1 MTLKGAEILI
11 YPTAIGWEST
21 DTPEEKARQL
31 EAWVISQRGHAVA
44 NGLPVIAVNRV
55 GHEPDPSKQTNGIRF
70 WGNSF
75 VAGPQGEILAQ
86 ADNMKEENIVTEVDI
101 TRSEEVRRWWPFL
114 RDRRIDEFDKLT
126 KRFEDAKREAWK
138 KERQEKKALEAQQ
151 DSVSFMK
158 AIDALKNGSFV
169 LEADNVVFR
178 NGIMRF
184 VSSNTN
190 YVEVNDGQGIIQTA
204 FTNFVYNWSPNGL
217 GGVTVQGSVNGIS
230 MRQDKDGNIYY
241 NYGINGIAVSAT
253 VSIVLTG
260 GTNQASVTINPNF
273 SGNTLTMNGYL
284 VPYNESGVFQ
294 GTTW

>member
-1 MTLKGAEILI
+1 MKKVLFLAALLLVCFSGVTNAQTRK
-11 YPTAIGWEST
+11 
-21 DTPEEKARQL
+21 
-31 EAWVISQRGHAVA
+31 QR
-44 NGLPVIAVNRV
+44 
-55 GHEPDPSKQTNGIRF
+55 
-70 WGNSF
+70 
-75 VAGPQGEILAQ
+75 
-86 ADNMKEENIVTEVDI
+86 
-101 TRSEEVRRWWPFL
+101 
-114 RDRRIDEFDKLT
+114 
-126 KRFEDAKREAWK
+126 EDAKREAWK

-151 DSVSFMK
+151 DAVSYVQ
-158 AIDALKNGSFV
+158 AINALKNGSFV

-217 GGVTVQGSVNGIS
+217 GG
-230 MRQDKDGNIYY
+230 
-241 NYGINGIAVSAT
+241 GIAVSAT

-284 VPYNESGVFQ
+284 VPYNESSVFQ

>member
-1 MTLKGAEILI
+1 MKKVLFLAALLLVCFSGVTNAQTRK
-11 YPTAIGWEST
+11 
-21 DTPEEKARQL
+21 
-31 EAWVISQRGHAVA
+31 QR
-44 NGLPVIAVNRV
+44 
-55 GHEPDPSKQTNGIRF
+55 
-70 WGNSF
+70 
-75 VAGPQGEILAQ
+75 
-86 ADNMKEENIVTEVDI
+86 
-101 TRSEEVRRWWPFL
+101 
-114 RDRRIDEFDKLT
+114 
-126 KRFEDAKREAWK
+126 EDAKREAWK

-230 MRQDKDGNIYY
+230 MRQDKDGNIYTTT
-241 NYGINGIAVSAT
+241 ALT
-253 VSIVLTG
+253 VL
-260 GTNQASVTINPNF
+260 
-273 SGNTLTMNGYL
+273 
-284 VPYNESGVFQ
+284 PYQPQSLSC
-294 GTTW
+294 

>member
-1 MTLKGAEILI
+1 M
-11 YPTAIGWEST
+11 
-21 DTPEEKARQL
+21 
-31 EAWVISQRGHAVA
+31 
-44 NGLPVIAVNRV
+44 NGV
-55 GHEPDPSKQTNGIRF
+55 QTRF
-70 WGNSF
+70 
-75 VAGPQGEILAQ
+75 
-86 ADNMKEENIVTEVDI
+86 KC
-101 TRSEEVRRWWPFL
+101 
-114 RDRRIDEFDKLT
+114 KLDVKRC
-126 KRFEDAKREAWK
+126 KRFVFPPSSLLPRSNALKTKAIRYFQTDRTLTRIVSPPLNAQTRKQREDAKREAWK

-151 DSVSFMK
+151 DSVSYVQ
-158 AIDALKNGSFV
+158 AINALKNGSFV

-217 GGVTVQGSVNGIS
+217 GGVTVQGNVNGIS
-230 MRQDKDGNIYY
+230 MRQDKDGNVYY

-284 VPYNESGVFQ
+284 VPYNESSVFQ

>member
-1 MTLKGAEILI
+1 MKKVLFLAALLLVCFSGVTNAQTRK
-11 YPTAIGWEST
+11 
-21 DTPEEKARQL
+21 
-31 EAWVISQRGHAVA
+31 QR
-44 NGLPVIAVNRV
+44 
-55 GHEPDPSKQTNGIRF
+55 
-70 WGNSF
+70 
-75 VAGPQGEILAQ
+75 
-86 ADNMKEENIVTEVDI
+86 
-101 TRSEEVRRWWPFL
+101 
-114 RDRRIDEFDKLT
+114 
-126 KRFEDAKREAWK
+126 EDAKREAWK

-151 DSVSFMK
+151 DSVSYVQ
-158 AIDALKNGSFV
+158 AINALKNGSFV

-204 FTNFVYNWSPNGL
+204 FTN
-217 GGVTVQGSVNGIS
+217 QGNVNGIS
-230 MRQDKDGNIYY
+230 MRQDKDGNVYY

-284 VPYNESGVFQ
+284 VPYNESSVFQ

>member
-1 MTLKGAEILI
+1 MKKVLFLAALLLVCFSGVTNAQTRK
-11 YPTAIGWEST
+11 
-21 DTPEEKARQL
+21 
-31 EAWVISQRGHAVA
+31 QR
-44 NGLPVIAVNRV
+44 
-55 GHEPDPSKQTNGIRF
+55 
-70 WGNSF
+70 
-75 VAGPQGEILAQ
+75 
-86 ADNMKEENIVTEVDI
+86 
-101 TRSEEVRRWWPFL
+101 
-114 RDRRIDEFDKLT
+114 
-126 KRFEDAKREAWK
+126 EDAKREAWK
-138 KERQEKKALEAQQ
+138 KERKEKKALEAQQ

-190 YVEVNDGQGIIQTA
+190 YVEVNDGQGVIQTA

-217 GGVTVQGSVNGIS
+217 GGIS

>member
-1 MTLKGAEILI
+1 MKKVLFLAALLLVCFSGVTNAQTRK
-11 YPTAIGWEST
+11 
-21 DTPEEKARQL
+21 
-31 EAWVISQRGHAVA
+31 QR
-44 NGLPVIAVNRV
+44 
-55 GHEPDPSKQTNGIRF
+55 
-70 WGNSF
+70 
-75 VAGPQGEILAQ
+75 
-86 ADNMKEENIVTEVDI
+86 
-101 TRSEEVRRWWPFL
+101 
-114 RDRRIDEFDKLT
+114 
-126 KRFEDAKREAWK
+126 EDAKREAWK

-151 DSVSFMK
+151 DSVSYVQ
-158 AIDALKNGSFV
+158 AINALKNGSFV

-190 YVEVNDGQGIIQTA
+190 YV
-204 FTNFVYNWSPNGL
+204 YNWIPNGL
-217 GGVTVQGSVNGIS
+217 GGVTVQGNVNGIS
-230 MRQDKDGNIYY
+230 MRQDKDGNVYY

-284 VPYNESGVFQ
+284 VPYNESSVFQ

>member
-1 MTLKGAEILI
+1 MHKPENKEKTLNAKHGRKNVRKRKPWKLSRTL
-11 YPTAIGWEST
+11 YPT
-21 DTPEEKARQL
+21 
-31 EAWVISQRGHAVA
+31 
-44 NGLPVIAVNRV
+44 
-55 GHEPDPSKQTNGIRF
+55 SKQLMT
-70 WGNSF
+70 
-75 VAGPQGEILAQ
+75 
-86 ADNMKEENIVTEVDI
+86 
-101 TRSEEVRRWWPFL
+101 
-114 RDRRIDEFDKLT
+114 
-126 KRFEDAKREAWK
+126 
-138 KERQEKKALEAQQ
+138 
-151 DSVSFMK
+151 
-158 AIDALKNGSFV
+158 LKNGSFV

-217 GGVTVQGSVNGIS
+217 GGVTVQGNVNGIS
-230 MRQDKDGNIYY
+230 MRQDKDGNVYY

-284 VPYNESGVFQ
+284 VPYNESSVFQ

>member
-1 MTLKGAEILI
+1 MKKVLFLAALLLVCFSGVTNAQTRK
-11 YPTAIGWEST
+11 
-21 DTPEEKARQL
+21 
-31 EAWVISQRGHAVA
+31 QR
-44 NGLPVIAVNRV
+44 
-55 GHEPDPSKQTNGIRF
+55 
-70 WGNSF
+70 
-75 VAGPQGEILAQ
+75 
-86 ADNMKEENIVTEVDI
+86 
-101 TRSEEVRRWWPFL
+101 
-114 RDRRIDEFDKLT
+114 
-126 KRFEDAKREAWK
+126 EDAKREAWK

-151 DSVSFMK
+151 DSVSYVQ
-158 AIDALKNGSFV
+158 AINALKNGSFV

-190 YVEVNDGQGIIQTA
+190 YVEVNDGQGI
-204 FTNFVYNWSPNGL
+204 
-217 GGVTVQGSVNGIS
+217 
-230 MRQDKDGNIYY
+230 RQDKDGNVYY

-284 VPYNESGVFQ
+284 VPYNESSVFQ